1 LEEKELRYQQFA
13 YDKLNSHLPPPRTL
27 MVTTFTPET
36 PWGKLL
42 EQAMYDAEVQYAQH
56 LYRETVA
63 KGVTGAIVEFG
74 VFEGRWL
81 ENLIGPALEKSSSPE
96 VWGFDSFEG
105 LPELTAADLD
115 CWAPGQY
122 AADYQSVRLRLKADQ
137 RPWLRLIKGWFKD
150 TLPTAEVCR
159 MGPVAY
165 ARVDCDLYEPA
176 LETLNFLSTRLV
188 DGAILVFDDW
198 TYDLEKGETRAFSE
212 WIERVPHL
220 KFQALEAIG
229 IGSLYLRVEKR

>member
-1 LEEKELRYQQFA
+1 
-13 YDKLNSHLPPPRTL
+13 
-27 MVTTFTPET
+27 
-36 PWGKLL
+36 
-42 EQAMYDAEVQYAQH
+42 MYEAEVQYAQH
-56 LYRETVA
+56 LFRETA
-63 KGVTGAIVEFG
+63 ARGVTGAIVEFG

-81 ENLIGPALEKSSSPE
+81 ENLIGPALETNPSPD

-115 CWAPGQY
+115 CWEAGQY
-122 AADYQSVRLRLKADQ
+122 AADYQSVRARLKADQ

-150 TLPTAEVCR
+150 TLKTPQVRR

-176 LETLNFLSTRLV
+176 VETLDFLSTRLV
-188 DGAILVFDDW
+188 DGAVLVFDDW

-220 KFQALEAIG
+220 KFAVLEAIG
-229 IGSLYLRVEKR
+229 IGSLYMTVSHR